1 MSVDP
6 FGSTAAPLCDMQAVI
21 EVAQETSKPQDL
33 AIDKPQALVIPEA
46 SKLEIPDL
54 SAWRDAPTRKTGVY
68 KPATVKAL
76 IDYVKAHDAGDA
88 TTVWVHPTSGRV
100 VAVLDDNSPQSPAW
114 GQHRADL
121 QLDHTPEWLYWTKMD
136 GHQFGQEGFAEHI
149 ESGAGEI
156 EEPDAATVLEIAQ
169 TFHATNKASF
179 RSSTRLT
186 SGQVQFQYDEEVKA
200 SAGAKG
206 ELTIPTAIMLL
217 VAPFIGETEQKVVAR
232 LRYRI
237 NDGALRLSYHLE
249 RPHVVIR
256 DALDAV
262 QEELAGTFPHVYVGE
277 PAPLT

>member
-1 MSVDP
+1 MSDDAIAI
-6 FGSTAAPLCDMQAVI
+6 SDMQAVI
-21 EVAQETSKPQDL
+21 EVAQETSAPRDL
-33 AIDKPQALVIPEA
+33 NPDTPQALVIPDG

-54 SAWRDAPTRKTGVY
+54 NAWRIAPKRKTGVY
-68 KPATVKAL
+68 KPATVKAFT
-76 IDYVKAHDAGDA
+76 DYVKAHDAGDA
-88 TTVWVHPTSGRV
+88 TTIWVHPTSGRV
-100 VAVLDDNSPQSPAW
+100 VAVIDDNSGKLPAW

-121 QLDHTPEWLYWTKMD
+121 RLEHTPEWLYWTKLD
-136 GHQFGQEGFAEHI
+136 GHQLSQEGFAEHI

-186 SGQVQFQYDEEVKA
+186 SGQVQFQYDNEVKA

-256 DALDAV
+256 NALDGV
-262 QEELAGTFPHVYVGE
+262 HDTLASAFPNVYVGE